1 MDRAKCFFDTT
12 GPLAHSGARARG
24 EIYGPPCDKIGLTE
38 KLGDAYTSS
47 TGYLI
52 SCMSISDKKT
62 VTGRLSHFMY
72 IILMESRL
80 I

>member
-12 GPLAHSGARARG
+12 GPLAHSGARARE

-52 SCMSISDKKT
+52 SCMSIS
-62 VTGRLSHFMY
+62 VSNILSMN
-72 IILMESRL
+72 R
-80 I
+80 